1 MARMKSNVAIT
12 VHDLPQQTLRQQK
25 TKRNLHDTYRSSA
38 LRVRSGHKH
47 GCSCERFVSMPRP
60 IYQAR
65 CRWRCFRQGIECC
78 DTSMCEAATVGLGR
92 RNPPQSG
99 PRSISPQRR
108 AATPSEVA
116 LNERNALTST
126 PGRQKCR
133 PLAMRASQKRLARE
147 IGEGRRAEF
156 HSHMNHAV
164 GSWAHVLEGFHWLTT
179 FVVSRAIDSLA
190 NLSVP

>member
-1 MARMKSNVAIT
+1 
-12 VHDLPQQTLRQQK
+12 
-25 TKRNLHDTYRSSA
+25 
-38 LRVRSGHKH
+38 
-47 GCSCERFVSMPRP
+47 
-60 IYQAR
+60 
-65 CRWRCFRQGIECC
+65 CC

-190 NLSVP
+190 NLSVPFNCPGLWKAIASTAIRTRLGCSRKREALRIEADSD